1 MNINNIR
8 TAASAVFSYR
18 YARAFGMP
26 LPGRSVNTAASDP
39 FTRLSTLKRLSYDP
53 SEGVKALVAENLA
66 GRYSVRFDPFR
77 IMDFDDVV
85 VRDSF
90 ALTKSTEALLK
101 FVMSKTFFASY
112 AYDELGSRGLL
123 STANLTKLS
132 ASLHY
137 GVLSRIASNPE
148 TSQGIL
154 MSFMRNSPF
163 LGPIAFK
170 NLSRRDNMV
179 PAILRNI
186 AYSASDEVLRCIASH
201 KDADPDVIAFAISVS
216 TPKSKEVVDKEEI
229 LRFVGETIRV
239 PGIASPFHIE
249 GKWVVDQPE
258 ETHLEYSSWDARKA
272 LQLISCHDDEKI
284 ERILCE
290 LERLNARLAWIIRK
304 EMSVKE

>member
-8 TAASAVFSYR
+8 TTASAVFSYR

-26 LPGRSVNTAASDP
+26 IPGRAVHTIASDP

-53 SEGVKALVAENLA
+53 SERVKALVAENLA
-66 GRYSVRFDPFR
+66 GRYSVRFDPLR
-77 IMDFDDVV
+77 IMDFNDDVI
-85 VRDSF
+85 RDSF
-90 ALTKSTEALLK
+90 ALTKNTEALLK

-112 AYDELGSRGLL
+112 AYDELDSRGLL
-123 STANLTKLS
+123 STANLTQLS
-132 ASLHY
+132 ASFHH

-163 LGPIAFK
+163 LGTIAFN
-170 NLSRRDNMV
+170 NLSLRGV
-179 PAILRNI
+179 TPAILRNI
-186 AYSASDEVLRCIASH
+186 SYSATDGVLRGIASH

-272 LQLISCHDDEKI
+272 LQLISCHDDDKI

-304 EMSVKE
+304 EMSGKE